1 MAGDHAR
8 STLNRGVDRFPTNA
22 AGGWKAMALIHP
34 RPSLPEGG
42 RQHGHLRSR
51 PRWREHQVDSPD
63 TPGWL
68 GYWLSDQG
76 TVNLSIAEH
85 SVSGNLTAHLTGQAN
100 TYTHL
105 ALSGSWACSY

>member
-1 MAGDHAR
+1 MRQADGKRWHLFIRA
-8 STLNRGVDRFPTNA
+8 
-22 AGGWKAMALIHP
+22 
-34 RPSLPEGG
+34 RPSPKGVGSTATYDLGRGG
-42 RQHGHLRSR
+42 GSIR
-51 PRWREHQVDSPD
+51 VDSPD